1 MEDQK
6 TILGMAKKVGFLLQ
20 GRIDMVNCAYEYQ
33 YIYILQ
39 KPD

>member
-6 TILGMAKKVGFLLQ
+6 EILAMAKNVGFMLQ
-20 GRIDMVNCAYEYQ
+20 GRIDMVNCSYEYQ